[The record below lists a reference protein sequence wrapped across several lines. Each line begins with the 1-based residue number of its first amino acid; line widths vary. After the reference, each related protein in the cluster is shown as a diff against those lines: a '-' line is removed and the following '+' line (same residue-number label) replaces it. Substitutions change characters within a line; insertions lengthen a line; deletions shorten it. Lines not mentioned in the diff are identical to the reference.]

1 MKINWDQDKLTIIG
15 FAIIF
20 VILGI
25 FGYLLWTM
33 NQDPMSEVSVTEST
47 PSPVETESSE
57 VEVVKKEE
65 LPDYPITKVDTTG
78 WRNQEFALNNVGIR
92 YKSPD
97 FDTSLSSYGLPEK
110 YSLFQWDGVD
120 KLDLK
125 SNYGFLIDYLISIS
139 PFGLNTGAG
148 AYWAHP
154 IEISIIESKDLSL
167 ENIFNVFAN
176 EQCEYEIVEREF
188 DDYGSLYDAVSKCK
202 TKEIIIGS
210 VLKTQ
215 SDGTFIRKRENK
227 RLDEVTSLCVSGQE
241 IEQFNNPFIFQDGM
255 NKVSNLIKCNSIL
268 GVDNDRKLQIRDR
281 VLFVLALEDNQF
293 AIINYQDTGIPG
305 ANSIEKE
312 NSQKINN
319 IMHTILSTIEVI

>member
-1 MKINWDQDKLTIIG
+1 MQIKWKEQQSTIVG
-15 FAIIF
+15 FG
-20 VILGI
+20 VILLVLGVFSYVI
-25 FGYLLWTM
+25 WNTGKASMDEMVIEEIPLGES
-33 NQDPMSEVSVTEST
+33 PEVSNTT
-47 PSPVETESSE
+47 SSE
-57 VEVVKKEE
+57 ETK

-97 FDTSLSSYGLPEK
+97 FDTSLRSYGLPEK

-125 SNYGFLIDYLISIS
+125 SNYGFSIDYLISIN
-139 PFGLNTGAG
+139 PFGLNTGGG

-188 DDYGSLYDAVSKCK
+188 DDYGSLYSAEPKCK
-202 TKEIIIGS
+202 TKETIMGS

-215 SDGTFIRKRENK
+215 SDGTFVRERENK
-227 RLDEVTSLCVSGQE
+227 RLDEVTSLCVSGE
-241 IEQFNNPFIFQDGM
+241 KIEQFNNPFIFQDGM
-255 NKVSNLIKCNSIL
+255 NNVSNLIKCNSIL

-305 ANSIEKE
+305 ANGIEKD
-312 NSQKINN
+312 NSQKANN
-319 IMHTILSTIEVI
+319 LMHTILSTVEVL